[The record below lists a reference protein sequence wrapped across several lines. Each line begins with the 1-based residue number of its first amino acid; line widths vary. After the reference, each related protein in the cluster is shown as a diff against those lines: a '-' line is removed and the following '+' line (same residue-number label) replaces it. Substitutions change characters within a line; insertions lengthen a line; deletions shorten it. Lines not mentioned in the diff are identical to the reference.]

1 MSIASDLPAVP
12 TESSHDQRACP
23 MTDGPISGDDV
34 IAQLGATGEI
44 RLLRERLARWLESV
58 DDELREPLKWAFA
71 GTPKHF
77 RPLTVFACHR
87 AVHETPAPSQA
98 VELAFAV
105 ELVHNMS
112 LIVDDVIDGSTSRRG
127 IATIES
133 RFGHLTALMASGYLV
148 ADAFDAFA
156 NDTFAV
162 RHLSELLR
170 RLGAAECLQWRLR
183 RQPLGVEDWRRIA
196 GEDTGSMF
204 EICAV
209 LGARSQRL
217 RQYGHLLGVLYHGC
231 DDVGD
236 QRGLQALGGGGEE
249 DIRDGIL
256 TLPAALAIRDPHIGE
271 LFGIDDDDRH
281 RLAILADACRAQLDD
296 AEGMLDRIADS
307 ARAEAEQFAHDPEPL
322 LALVD
327 HVRELSQR

>member
-1 MSIASDLPAVP
+1 VTTGVVAS
-12 TESSHDQRACP
+12 
-23 MTDGPISGDDV
+23 DDV
-34 IAQLGATGEI
+34 IAQLGAAAEI
-44 RLLRERLARWLESV
+44 DSLRQRLATWLESV
-58 DDELREPLKWAFA
+58 DDELQEPLAWAFA

-77 RPLTVFACHR
+77 RPVTLFACHR
-87 AVHETPAPSQA
+87 AVHETPASEA

-105 ELVHNMS
+105 ELLHNMT
-112 LIVDDVIDGSTSRRG
+112 LIVDDVLDGSDERRG
-127 IATIES
+127 IATVER
-133 RFGHLTALMASGYLV
+133 RFGRLTALMASGYLV

-156 NDTFAV
+156 DDAFAV

-217 RQYGHLLGVLYHGC
+217 RRYGHLVGVLYHGC

-236 QRGLQALGGGGEE
+236 QRGLEALGGGGEE

-256 TLPAALAIRDPHIGE
+256 TLPAALAIRDPHIRE
-271 LFGIDDDDRH
+271 LFRIEDDDRD
-281 RLAILADACRAQLDD
+281 RLATLADAFRGQLDD
-296 AEGMLDRIADS
+296 AEEVLDRIADS
-307 ARAEAEQFAHDPEPL
+307 ARAEAKRFADDPEPL
-322 LALVD
+322 LVLVD
-327 HVRELSQR
+327 QVRQLSRR

>member
-1 MSIASDLPAVP
+1 VTTGLVAS
-12 TESSHDQRACP
+12 
-23 MTDGPISGDDV
+23 DDV
-34 IAQLGATGEI
+34 IAQLGAAAEI
-44 RLLRERLARWLESV
+44 ELLRARIATWLEGA
-58 DDELREPLKWAFA
+58 DDELRDSLAWAFA

-77 RPLTVFACHR
+77 RPVTLFACHR
-87 AVHETPAPSQA
+87 AVHETPPSEA
-98 VELAFAV
+98 VELAFAM
-105 ELVHNMS
+105 ELMHNMS
-112 LIVDDVIDGSTSRRG
+112 LIVDDVLDESDERRG
-127 IATIES
+127 IATVE
-133 RFGHLTALMASGYLV
+133 RKFGRLTALMASGYLV
-148 ADAFDAFA
+148 ADAFDAVA
-156 NDTFAV
+156 DDPFAV

-209 LGARSQRL
+209 LGGRSARL

-236 QRGLQALGGGGEE
+236 QRGLEALGGGGEE

-256 TLPAALAIRDPHIGE
+256 TLPAALAIRDPDIRE
-271 LFGIDDDDRH
+271 LFLIDDQDPD
-281 RLAILADACRAQLDD
+281 RLATLADACRAQLDD
-296 AEGMLDRIADS
+296 AERALDGIADS
-307 ARAEAEQFAHDPEPL
+307 ARAEATQFADDAEPL

-327 HVRELSQR
+327 QVRQLSRS